1 MATRDEKLFDEVLSQ
16 ALNVL
21 RLSASKRA
29 ATLRR
34 LDRMAADLVKKL
46 QEEELSKAN
55 QRRIK
60 RVLSESKR
68 IIYEAYTGIQ
78 GELDFGPIAQV
89 VGSRMATVLQVVL
102 GVDVNPLPA
111 PYLRSVAS
119 RVLIEGGPL
128 DEYWNGQSEATTR
141 RFAAAVR
148 TGLTNSETN
157 QQIISRI
164 VGKSGQPGIMEV
176 TKRNAATLV
185 QTSVQAVANDARRN
199 VFENNSD
206 VIKGIKQVSTLDSHT
221 SQVCIAY
228 SGASW
233 TLDKKPIDK
242 SPPWNGGC
250 PRHFNCR
257 SLEVPITKTFK
268 EMGLNIPEFEP
279 TTRASSSGQIDAKT
293 TFDDYLK
300 RMGKGFQDEVLGVGK
315 ADMWR
320 SGKITLRDLVDGS
333 GAPMTLEELRRKF
346 DEKP

>member
-21 RLSASKRA
+21 RLSASKRVSV
-29 ATLRR
+29 LRR
-34 LDRMAADLVKKL
+34 LDKMSAALVAKL

-55 QRRIK
+55 RRRIN

-68 IIYEAYTGIQ
+68 IIHEAYTGVQ
-78 GELDFGPIAQV
+78 GELDFGPIARA
-89 VGSRMATVLQVVL
+89 VGGRMATALQVIL
-102 GVDVNPLPA
+102 GVEVNPLPDS
-111 PYLRSVAS
+111 YVKSIAS
-119 RVLIEGGPL
+119 NVLIEGGPL
-128 DEYWNGQSEATTR
+128 PEYWNGQSENTAKK
-141 RFAAAVR
+141 FAAAVR
-148 TGLTNSETN
+148 TGLSNSETN
-157 QQIISRI
+157 GQIIARI
-164 VGKSGQPGIMEV
+164 VGKSGQPGIMDV
-176 TKRNAATLV
+176 AKRNAATLV

-199 VFENNSD
+199 VFEANGD
-206 VIKGIKQVSTLDSHT
+206 VIKGFKQVSTLDSHT

-233 TLDKKPIDK
+233 KLDKTPINK

-257 SLEVPITKTFK
+257 SLEIPITKTFK

-320 SGKITLRDLVDGS
+320 DGKITLRDLVDGS
-333 GAPMTLEELRRKF
+333 GAPMTLEELQRKF
-346 DEKP
+346 AEKP